1 MLRTNVRFVLPW
13 RMMTD
18 GEIGLEILE
27 RISGVEVEDKLP
39 GG

>member
-13 RMMTD
+13 KMITD
-18 GEIGLEILE
+18 EEIGLEILE
-27 RISGVEVEDKLP
+27 RINGVEVEDKLP